1 MSSRYFLTGLG
12 ISVSTDRRST
22 GGDQSVGSEGLI
34 LHFISASVFKFI
46 QMCYFNISVRGTV
59 LCNEIM
65 GIV

>member
-46 QMCYFNISVRGTV
+46 QMCYSETLTYLYVEPFCVMR
-59 LCNEIM
+59 
-65 GIV
+65 